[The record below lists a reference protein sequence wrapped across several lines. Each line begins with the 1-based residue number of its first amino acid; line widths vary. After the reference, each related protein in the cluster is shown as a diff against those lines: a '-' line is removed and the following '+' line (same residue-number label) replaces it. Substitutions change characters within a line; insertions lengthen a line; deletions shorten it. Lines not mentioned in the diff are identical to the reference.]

1 MARSRPARP
10 KPFTQVQ
17 RRSQRGA
24 YDTATLHAVI
34 DSAVY
39 CHVAHIIDDRP
50 VAIPTL
56 HWRKDDRLYWHG
68 SVASRML
75 GANRAGG
82 EVCVTMTCIDGF
94 VMARCAFNHSAN
106 YRSAMVFGVPE
117 DITDS
122 AEKLASLEHFMEH
135 WFPGRW
141 KSLRAP
147 TRKEMAAT
155 SVMSLPIHEASAK
168 IRTGGPHDAKAD
180 LDAPVW
186 AGVIPLTLKAGR
198 PVPAEDYSGS
208 DRPPKIAKR

>member
-1 MARSRPARP
+1 MAQSKRASP
-10 KPFTQVQ
+10 KPFTRVN
-17 RRSQRGA
+17 RRGNRGA
-24 YDTATLHAVI
+24 YDAATLHAVI
-34 DSAVY
+34 DSATY
-39 CHVAHIIDDRP
+39 CHVAHVIDGRP
-50 VAIPTL
+50 VATPTL
-56 HWRKDDRLYWHG
+56 HWRRGDRLYWHG

-117 DITDS
+117 EITAP

-141 KSLRAP
+141 QTLRAP

-155 SVMSLPIHEASAK
+155 TVMSLMIHEASAK
-168 IRTGGPHDAKAD
+168 IRTGGPHDAKSD

-186 AGVIPLTLKAGR
+186 AGVIPLSLKVGR
-198 PVPAEDYSGS
+198 PIPAEDYAGS
-208 DRPPKIAKR
+208 AKPPRVVRR